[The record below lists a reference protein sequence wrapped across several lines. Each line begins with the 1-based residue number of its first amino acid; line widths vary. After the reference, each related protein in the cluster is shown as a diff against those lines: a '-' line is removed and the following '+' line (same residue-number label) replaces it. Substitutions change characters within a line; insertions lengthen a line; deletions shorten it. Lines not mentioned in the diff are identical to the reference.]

1 MVTQSKTVPPILE
14 NGTLL
19 SLSQQGGVC
28 VCVCVCV
35 LGEGFYSKLQDRWL
49 LRTGPENSRPG
60 LP

>member
-35 LGEGFYSKLQDRWL
+35 GGGFLFQAAGPLVAQDRA
-49 LRTGPENSRPG
+49 
-60 LP
+60 